1 MIEKVLP
8 PHMHLYQYTHQC
20 QEAVQGLCSSDWRE
34 RVNVLK
40 YHCVETQYVIE
51 TWSCAHL
58 NVMYGWASEFRNT
71 WSLYGAFHIPSAIP
85 NLTFPTHLKPHPPYT
100 SPPTYT
106 IHTYSKYISH
116 HTNNTHRHTE
126 THTPHMT
133 HTLHIH
139 IHNAI
144 THTYHTNTHHIPTT
158 PTIWSGQKT
167 WAFKDGGKNEL
178 CRVQVMPYMTQVLIL
193 LSR

>member
-1 MIEKVLP
+1 
-8 PHMHLYQYTHQC
+8 MHLYQYTHQC

-51 TWSCAHL
+51 KWSCTHL
-58 NVMYGWASEFRNT
+58 NVMYGCASEFRNT

-85 NLTFPTHLKPHPPYT
+85 NLTFSTHLIPHTPYT
-100 SPPTYT
+100 LLPTYT
-106 IHTYSKYISH
+106 LHTYSKYMSH

-139 IHNAI
+139 NTI
-144 THTYHTNTHHIPTT
+144 THTYHTNTHHTRHLPYQR
-158 PTIWSGQKT
+158 PDQEKRLG
-167 WAFKDGGKNEL
+167 AFKDGGKNEL
-178 CRVQVMPYMTQVLIL
+178 CRVQVMPHMTQVLIL